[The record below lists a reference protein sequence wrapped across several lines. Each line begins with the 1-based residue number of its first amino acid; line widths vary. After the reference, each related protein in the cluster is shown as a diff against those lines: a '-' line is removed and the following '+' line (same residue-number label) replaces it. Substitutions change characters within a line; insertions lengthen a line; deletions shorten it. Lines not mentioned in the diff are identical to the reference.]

1 MIRYST
7 QPRRLRVSALAA
19 VANPSY
25 ARVDTWNLLD
35 DACRHLAEVDLAG
48 LDKTHDVAR
57 VKRLLDRIAAYERYW
72 LYPGAENLAIFR
84 AHLDSLS
91 TVRLTEEVSLAVR
104 LLSEYGD
111 RAGLFDTSAPLDDQE
126 LVAQAKQQH
135 FYTVLLADDAPS
147 TAPDSLAECLRALR
161 NPSDDVQFEILVV
174 PSVED
179 AITAVALNGEIQAAI
194 IRDDLPLRSRDR
206 LPLMNTLL
214 GPNEDADGVIPDR
227 ANDWVECGEWI
238 RELRPHIDLYLLTD
252 ESIAAGDDT
261 EPDVYDRTFYRLNDV
276 TDLHST
282 VLAGLRNRYATPFFD
297 ALRAYA
303 AAPVGQFHALPVARG
318 ASIFNSRSLQDMGE
332 FYGRNIFMAETST
345 TSGGLDSLLDP
356 HGNIKKA
363 MDKAAKTWNADHT
376 YFVTNGTSTANKIV
390 VQSLTRPGDI
400 VLIDRNCHKSH
411 HYGLV
416 LAGAYPLY
424 LDAYPLPQFAIYGAV
439 SLRTIKQ
446 TLLDLEAAG
455 QLHRVRMLLLTNC
468 TFDGVVYNPLQVM
481 QEVLAI
487 KPDICFLW
495 DEAWYAFATAVP
507 WARQRTAMV
516 AAERLEQMLASP
528 DYVEQ
533 YRKWAASM
541 QGVDRSEWIERELLP
556 DPATARVRVYATHST
571 HKSLS
576 ALRQASMIHVRDQDF
591 NALTRDAFGE
601 AFLTHTSTSPN
612 QQLLAS
618 LDLAR
623 RQVDIEGFQLV
634 RQVYDMALVFRH
646 RVRKDRLIS
655 KWFRILDESDL
666 VPEEFRASSVSSYR
680 EVRQGALA
688 EWNEAW
694 RSDQFVLD
702 ATRVTLFVG
711 ATGMNGYDFREKI
724 LMERFGIQINKTSIN
739 SVLLIFTIGVTWSSV
754 HYLLDVLRRVATDFD
769 RIQKEASAADR
780 ALQRRHVEEITE
792 DLPHLPDFS
801 EFDVAFRPVDECNFG
816 DMRSA
821 FYAGYEESDREH
833 VLIGTAGRRLA
844 EGKNLVS
851 TTFVVPYPPGF
862 PVLVPGQVVSKEIV
876 YFLAQLDVK
885 EIHGYNPDL
894 GLSVFTDT
902 ALARMEAQRNA
913 ATAAVGSVTAA
924 FELPADASGV
934 NGAHKGRPG
943 GAGGAGRGVRGAHR
957 PVGYTAVDALDEGV
971 PAGRGL
977 VPATRTQ
984 RAERAD
990 DGGDQHP
997 GHRSMLTARRACST
1011 NHVGASLGRGR

>member
-1 MIRYST
+1 MSGHWGR
-7 QPRRLRVSALAA
+7 PRRLHVSALAA

-25 ARVDTWNLLD
+25 TRLDTWNLLD
-35 DACRHLAEVDLAG
+35 DACRHLAEVDLSKQ
-48 LDKTHDVAR
+48 DIHHEVAKVR
-57 VKRLLDRIAAYERYW
+57 RLMDRLAAYERYW
-72 LYPGAENLAIFR
+72 LYPGAANLATFR
-84 AHLDSLS
+84 AHLEALS
-91 TVRLTEEVSLAVR
+91 TVRLAEEVSLAVR

-111 RAGLFDTSAPLDDQE
+111 RAGLFDTAASLAEQE
-126 LVAQAKQQH
+126 LVAQAKQQQ
-135 FYTVLLADDAPS
+135 FYTVLLADDAPM
-147 TAPDSLAECLRALR
+147 TAPDSLVECLRALR
-161 NPSDDVQFEILVV
+161 RPSEEIQYELLVV
-174 PSVED
+174 GSIED
-179 AITAVALNGEIQAAI
+179 AITAVALNGEIQVAI

-206 LPLMNTLL
+206 VPLMTTLL
-214 GPNEDADGVIPDR
+214 GGDGDNPTTSQTH
-227 ANDWVECGEWI
+227 DWIECAEWI

-252 ESIAAGDDT
+252 ESIAAETDD
-261 EPDVYDRTFYRLNDV
+261 PDIYDRTFYRLNDV

-282 VLAGLRNRYATPFFD
+282 VLAGLRNRFATPFFD

-332 FYGRNIFMAETST
+332 FYGRNIFMAETSS

-356 HGNIKKA
+356 HGNIKAA
-363 MDKAAKTWNADHT
+363 MDKAAVTWNSNWT
-376 YFVTNGTSTANKIV
+376 YFSTNGTSTANKIV
-390 VQSLTRPGDI
+390 VQALTRPGDI

-424 LDAYPLPQFAIYGAV
+424 LDAYPLPQYAIYGAV
-439 SLRTIKQ
+439 SLHTIKK

-468 TFDGVVYNPLQVM
+468 TFDGVVYNPRRVM
-481 QEVLAI
+481 EEVLAI

-507 WARQRTAMV
+507 WARQRTAMI

-528 DYVEQ
+528 EYAGE
-533 YRKWAASM
+533 YRRWSAEM
-541 QGVDRSEWIERELLP
+541 DGVDRSEWVTRRLLP
-556 DPATARVRVYATHST
+556 DPARARVRVYATHST

-576 ALRQASMIHVRDQDF
+576 AFRQSSMIHVRDQDF
-591 NALTRDAFGE
+591 KALTRDAFDE

-623 RQVDIEGFQLV
+623 RQVDIEGFELV
-634 RQVYDMALVFRH
+634 RHVYNMALVFRH
-646 RVRKDRLIS
+646 RVRKDALIS
-655 KWFRILDESDL
+655 RWLRILDESDL
-666 VPEEFRASSVSSYR
+666 VPDEFRASTVSSYR
-680 EVRQGALA
+680 QVRQGALA

-702 ATRVTLFVG
+702 PTRVTLFIG
-711 ATGMNGYDFREKI
+711 RTGMNGYDFRENI
-724 LMERFGIQINKTSIN
+724 LMKRFGIQINKTSIN

-754 HYLLDVLRRVATDFD
+754 HYLLDVLRRIASDLD
-769 RIQKEASAADR
+769 RRQLERGKDDR
-780 ALQRRHVEEITE
+780 ALAARRVEEITE

-801 EFDVAFRPVDECNFG
+801 EFDIAFRPVDACSFG

-833 VLIGTAGRRLA
+833 VLIGMAGRRLA
-844 EGKNLVS
+844 EGKKLVS

-862 PVLVPGQVVSKEIV
+862 PVLVPGQVVSKEII

-885 EIHGYNPDL
+885 EIHGYDPDL
-894 GLSVFTDT
+894 GLSVFTEA

-913 ATAAVGSVTAA
+913 ATAAVGSALPVFA
-924 FELPADASGV
+924 LPADA
-934 NGAHKGRPG
+934 G
-943 GAGGAGRGVRGAHR
+943 G
-957 PVGYTAVDALDEGV
+957 GY
-971 PAGRGL
+971 
-977 VPATRTQ
+977 
-984 RAERAD
+984 
-990 DGGDQHP
+990 
-997 GHRSMLTARRACST
+997 RRILA
-1011 NHVGASLGRGR
+1011 

>member
-57 VKRLLDRIAAYERYW
+57 VKRLMDRIAAYERYW
-72 LYPGAENLAIFR
+72 LYPGAANLAIFR
-84 AHLDSLS
+84 AHLESLS

-161 NPSDDVQFEILVV
+161 CASDDVQFEILVV

-214 GPNEDADGVIPDR
+214 GPNEDVDGVIPDR

-468 TFDGVVYNPLQVM
+468 TFDGVVYNPVQVM

-516 AAERLEQMLASP
+516 SAERLEQMLASP
-528 DYVEQ
+528 EYVAE

-541 QGVDRSEWIERELLP
+541 DGVDRSEWVERELMP

-591 NALTRDAFGE
+591 NALTRDSFAE

-666 VPEEFRASSVSSYR
+666 VPEEFRESSVSSYR

-754 HYLLDVLRRVATDFD
+754 HYLLDVLRRVAIDFD
-769 RIQKEASAADR
+769 RTEKAASVADR
-780 ALQRRHVEEITE
+780 ALQQRHVEEITE

-821 FYAGYEESDREH
+821 FYAGYEETDREH
-833 VLIGTAGRRLA
+833 VLIGMAGRRLA
-844 EGKNLVS
+844 EGKTLVS

-894 GLSVFTDT
+894 GLSVFTET

-913 ATAAVGSVTAA
+913 AMAAVGSVTAA
-924 FELPADASGV
+924 FELPADASAS
-934 NGAHKGRPG
+934 NGARNN
-943 GAGGAGRGVRGAHR
+943 GANDA
-957 PVGYTAVDALDEGV
+957 PAVPSV
-971 PAGRGL
+971 
-977 VPATRTQ
+977 
-984 RAERAD
+984 AD
-990 DGGDQHP
+990 
-997 GHRSMLTARRACST
+997 SS
-1011 NHVGASLGRGR
+1011 

>member
-1 MIRYST
+1 MSRHRGR
-7 QPRRLRVSALAA
+7 PRRLHVSALAA

-25 ARVDTWNLLD
+25 TRLDTWNLLD
-35 DACRHLAEVDLAG
+35 DACRHLAEVDLSKQ
-48 LDKTHDVAR
+48 DIHHDVAKVR
-57 VKRLLDRIAAYERYW
+57 RLMDRLAAYERYW
-72 LYPGAENLAIFR
+72 LYPGAANLATFR
-84 AHLDSLS
+84 AHLEVLS
-91 TVRLTEEVSLAVR
+91 TVRLAEEVSLAVR

-111 RAGLFDTSAPLDDQE
+111 RAGLFDTAASLAEQE
-126 LVAQAKQQH
+126 LVAQAKQQQ
-135 FYTVLLADDAPS
+135 FYTVLLADDAPM

-161 NPSDDVQFEILVV
+161 HSSDEIQYELLVV
-174 PSVED
+174 ASIED
-179 AITAVALNGEIQAAI
+179 AITAVALNGEIQAAV

-206 LPLMNTLL
+206 VPLMTTLL
-214 GPNEDADGVIPDR
+214 GGDGDNPMTTETHAWI
-227 ANDWVECGEWI
+227 ECAEWI

-252 ESIAAGDDT
+252 ESIAAETED
-261 EPDVYDRTFYRLNDV
+261 EPDVYDRAFYRLNDV

-282 VLAGLRNRYATPFFD
+282 VLAGLRNRFATPFFD

-318 ASIFNSRSLQDMGE
+318 ASIFNSKSLQDMGE
-332 FYGRNIFMAETST
+332 FYGRNIFMAETSS

-356 HGNIKKA
+356 HGNIKAA
-363 MDKAAKTWNADHT
+363 MDKAAVTWNSNRT
-376 YFVTNGTSTANKIV
+376 YFSTNGTSTANKIV
-390 VQSLTRPGDI
+390 VQALTRPGDI

-424 LDAYPLPQFAIYGAV
+424 LDAYPLPQYAIYGAV
-439 SLRTIKQ
+439 SLHTIKK

-468 TFDGVVYNPLQVM
+468 TFDGVVYNPRRVM
-481 QEVLAI
+481 EEVLAI

-507 WARQRTAMV
+507 WARQRTAMIS
-516 AAERLEQMLASP
+516 AERLEQMLASP
-528 DYVEQ
+528 EYAAE
-533 YRKWAASM
+533 YRQWSAEM
-541 QGVDRSEWIERELLP
+541 DGVDRSEWVSRRLLP
-556 DPATARVRVYATHST
+556 DPARARVRVYATHST

-576 ALRQASMIHVRDQDF
+576 AFRQASMIHVRDQDF
-591 NALTRDAFGE
+591 KALTRDAFDE

-623 RQVDIEGFQLV
+623 RQVDIEGFELV
-634 RQVYDMALVFRH
+634 RHVYNMALVFRH
-646 RVRKDRLIS
+646 RVRKDALIS
-655 KWFRILDESDL
+655 RWFRILDESDL
-666 VPEEFRASSVSSYR
+666 VPDEFRASTVSSYR
-680 EVRQGALA
+680 QVRQGALA

-702 ATRVTLFVG
+702 PTRVTLFVG
-711 ATGMNGYDFREKI
+711 RTGMNGYDFREKI
-724 LMERFGIQINKTSIN
+724 LMKRFGIQINKTSIN

-754 HYLLDVLRRVATDFD
+754 HYLLDVLHRIATDLD
-769 RIQKEASAADR
+769 RRQLERGKDDR
-780 ALQRRHVEEITE
+780 ALQARRVEEITE

-801 EFDVAFRPVDECNFG
+801 EFDIAFRPVDACSFG

-833 VLIGTAGRRLA
+833 VLIGMAGRRLA
-844 EGKNLVS
+844 EGRTLVS

-885 EIHGYNPDL
+885 EIHGYNPEL
-894 GLSVFTDT
+894 GLSVYTEA

-913 ATAAVGSVTAA
+913 ATAAVGSALPVFA
-924 FELPADASGV
+924 LPADARS
-934 NGAHKGRPG
+934 NGD
-943 GAGGAGRGVRGAHR
+943 GAVRTVA
-957 PVGYTAVDALDEGV
+957 DE
-971 PAGRGL
+971 A
-977 VPATRTQ
+977 
-984 RAERAD
+984 
-990 DGGDQHP
+990 
-997 GHRSMLTARRACST
+997 
-1011 NHVGASLGRGR
+1011 

>member
-57 VKRLLDRIAAYERYW
+57 VKRLMDRIAAYERYW
-72 LYPGAENLAIFR
+72 LYPGAENLAVFR
-84 AHLDSLS
+84 AHLESLS

-161 NPSDDVQFEILVV
+161 CPSDDVQFEILVV

-252 ESIAAGDDT
+252 ESIAAGDDS

-455 QLHRVRMLLLTNC
+455 QLDRVRMLLLTNC

-516 AAERLEQMLASP
+516 AAERLEHMLASP
-528 DYVEQ
+528 EYVEE

-541 QGVDRSEWIERELLP
+541 DGVDRSEWIDRELMP
-556 DPATARVRVYATHST
+556 DPASARVRVYATHST

-666 VPEEFRASSVSSYR
+666 VPEEFRESSVSSYR

-754 HYLLDVLRRVATDFD
+754 HYLLDVLRRVAIDFD
-769 RIQKEASAADR
+769 RTEKAASVADR
-780 ALQRRHVEEITE
+780 ALQERHVEEITE

-821 FYAGYEESDREH
+821 FYAGYEEADREH
-833 VLIGTAGRRLA
+833 VLIGMAGRRLA
-844 EGKNLVS
+844 EGKTLVS

-894 GLSVFTDT
+894 GLSVFTET

-913 ATAAVGSVTAA
+913 AAAAVGSVTAA
-924 FELPADASGV
+924 FEVPSVASGM
-934 NGAHKGRPG
+934 NGARN
-943 GAGGAGRGVRGAHR
+943 GAGA
-957 PVGYTAVDALDEGV
+957 PAVPSV
-971 PAGRGL
+971 
-977 VPATRTQ
+977 
-984 RAERAD
+984 AD
-990 DGGDQHP
+990 N
-997 GHRSMLTARRACST
+997 T
-1011 NHVGASLGRGR
+1011 

>member
-1 MIRYST
+1 MTRHGAR
-7 QPRRLRVSALAA
+7 PRQLRVSALAA

-25 ARVDTWNLLD
+25 TRIDTWNLLD
-35 DACRHLAEVDLAG
+35 DACRQLAEVDLAG
-48 LDKTHDVAR
+48 LDKSHELAR
-57 VKRLLDRIAAYERYW
+57 VKRLLDRIGAYERYW
-72 LYPGAENLAIFR
+72 LYPGTQNLATFR
-84 AHLDSLS
+84 AHLERLS
-91 TVRLTEEVSLAVR
+91 TVRLSEEVSLAVR

-111 RAGLFDTSAPLDDQE
+111 RAGLFDTSAPLAEQE
-126 LVAQAKQQH
+126 LVARAKQQQ
-135 FYTVLLADDAPS
+135 FYTVLLADDAPV
-147 TAPDSLAECLRALR
+147 TAPESLAECLRALHD
-161 NPSDDVQFEILVV
+161 PSDDVQFELLVV

-194 IRDDLPLRSRDR
+194 IRDDLCLRSRDR
-206 LPLMNTLL
+206 VPLMNTLL
-214 GPNEDADGVIPDR
+214 GPSEPEAGQVS
-227 ANDWVECGEWI
+227 AVGAACWVECGEWI

-252 ESIAAGDDT
+252 ESIAAGND
-261 EPDVYDRTFYRLNDV
+261 EGPDVYDRTFYRLNDV

-282 VLAGLRNRYATPFFD
+282 VIAGLRNRFATPFFD
-297 ALRAYA
+297 ALRVYA
-303 AAPVGQFHALPVARG
+303 AAPVGQFHALPIARG
-318 ASIFNSRSLQDMGE
+318 ASIFNSKSLQDMGE

-363 MDKAAKTWNADHT
+363 MDKAAVTWNSDHT

-439 SLRTIKQ
+439 SLHTIKKA
-446 TLLDLEAAG
+446 LLDLEEAG
-455 QLHRVRMLLLTNC
+455 QLDRVRMLLLTNC
-468 TFDGVVYNPLQVM
+468 IFDGVVYNPRRVM
-481 QEVLAI
+481 EEVLAI

-516 AAERLEQMLASP
+516 TAERLEQTLVSP
-528 DYVEQ
+528 EYAEE
-533 YRKWAASM
+533 YRNWAASM
-541 QGVDRSEWIERELLP
+541 EGIPRSEWVNHRLLP
-556 DPATARVRVYATHST
+556 DPSRARVRVYATHST

-576 ALRQASMIHVRDQDF
+576 AFRQASMIHIRDQDF
-591 NALTRDAFGE
+591 NSRARDAFGE

-623 RQVDIEGFQLV
+623 RQVDMEGFQLV

-666 VPEEFRASSVSSYR
+666 VPEEFRASTVSSYR
-680 EVRQGALA
+680 EVRQGALE

-702 ATRVTLFVG
+702 PTRVTLFLG
-711 ATGMNGYDFREKI
+711 NTGMNGYDFREKI
-724 LMERFGIQINKTSIN
+724 LMDRFGIQINKTSIN

-754 HYLLDVLRRVATDFD
+754 HHLLDVLRRVASDFD
-769 RIQKEASAADR
+769 REKQEASAADW
-780 ALQRRHVEEITE
+780 ALHERRVEEITE

-801 EFDVAFRPVDECNFG
+801 EFDIAFRPVDACSFG
-816 DMRSA
+816 DMRAA
-821 FYAGYEESDREH
+821 FYAGYEESDREY

-844 EGKNLVS
+844 EGKRLVS

-885 EIHGYNPDL
+885 EIHGYNHDL
-894 GLSVFTDT
+894 GLSVFTQE
-902 ALARMEAQRNA
+902 ALVRMEAQRNA
-913 ATAAVGSVTAA
+913 ATAAVGAA
-924 FELPADASGV
+924 VPVFEISSDASNLGAI
-934 NGAHKGRPG
+934 NG
-943 GAGGAGRGVRGAHR
+943 
-957 PVGYTAVDALDEGV
+957 D
-971 PAGRGL
+971 
-977 VPATRTQ
+977 
-984 RAERAD
+984 RA
-990 DGGDQHP
+990 
-997 GHRSMLTARRACST
+997 
-1011 NHVGASLGRGR
+1011 VGAAAKDT

>member
-57 VKRLLDRIAAYERYW
+57 VKRLMDRIAAYERYW
-72 LYPGAENLAIFR
+72 LYPGAGNLAIFR
-84 AHLDSLS
+84 AHLESLS

-161 NPSDDVQFEILVV
+161 CPSDDVQFEILVV

-194 IRDDLPLRSRDR
+194 IRDDLSLRSRDR

-214 GPNEDADGVIPDR
+214 GPNEDAGDAIPDR
-227 ANDWVECGEWI
+227 ANYWVECGEWI

-468 TFDGVVYNPLQVM
+468 TFDGVVYNPMQVM

-516 AAERLEQMLASP
+516 SAERLEQMLASP
-528 DYVEQ
+528 EYVEE

-541 QGVDRSEWIERELLP
+541 DGVDRSQWIERELMP

-591 NALTRDAFGE
+591 NALTRDSFAE

-666 VPEEFRASSVSSYR
+666 VPEEFRESSVSSYR

-754 HYLLDVLRRVATDFD
+754 HYLLDVLRRVAIDFD
-769 RIQKEASAADR
+769 RIEKAASVADR
-780 ALQRRHVEEITE
+780 ALQERHVEEITE

-801 EFDVAFRPVDECNFG
+801 EFDVAFRPVDKCNFG
-816 DMRSA
+816 DMRAA
-821 FYAGYEESDREH
+821 FYAGYEETDREH
-833 VLIGTAGRRLA
+833 VLIGMAGRRLA
-844 EGKNLVS
+844 EGKTLVS

-862 PVLVPGQVVSKEIV
+862 PVLVPGQVVSKEII

-894 GLSVFTDT
+894 GLSVFTET

-913 ATAAVGSVTAA
+913 AMAAVGSVTAA
-924 FELPADASGV
+924 FELPADASAT
-934 NGAHKGRPG
+934 NGATNN
-943 GAGGAGRGVRGAHR
+943 GANDA
-957 PVGYTAVDALDEGV
+957 PAVPSV
-971 PAGRGL
+971 
-977 VPATRTQ
+977 
-984 RAERAD
+984 AD
-990 DGGDQHP
+990 
-997 GHRSMLTARRACST
+997 SS
-1011 NHVGASLGRGR
+1011 

>member
-57 VKRLLDRIAAYERYW
+57 VKRLMDRIAAYERYW
-72 LYPGAENLAIFR
+72 LYPGAENLAVFR
-84 AHLDSLS
+84 AHLESLS

-161 NPSDDVQFEILVV
+161 CPSDDVQFEILVV

-252 ESIAAGDDT
+252 ESIAAGDDS

-455 QLHRVRMLLLTNC
+455 QLDRVRMLLLTNC

-516 AAERLEQMLASP
+516 AAERLEHMLASP
-528 DYVEQ
+528 EYVEE

-541 QGVDRSEWIERELLP
+541 DGVDRSEWIERELMP
-556 DPATARVRVYATHST
+556 DPASARVRVYATHST

-666 VPEEFRASSVSSYR
+666 VPEEFRESSVSSYR

-754 HYLLDVLRRVATDFD
+754 HYLLDVLRRVAIDFD
-769 RIQKEASAADR
+769 RTEKAASVADR
-780 ALQRRHVEEITE
+780 ALQQRHVEEITE

-821 FYAGYEESDREH
+821 FYAGYEEADREH
-833 VLIGTAGRRLA
+833 VLIGMAGRRLA
-844 EGKNLVS
+844 EGKTLVS

-894 GLSVFTDT
+894 GLSVFTET
-902 ALARMEAQRNA
+902 ALAHMEAQRNA
-913 ATAAVGSVTAA
+913 AAAAVGSVNAA
-924 FELPADASGV
+924 FELPADASVASGM
-934 NGAHKGRPG
+934 NGARN
-943 GAGGAGRGVRGAHR
+943 GA
-957 PVGYTAVDALDEGV
+957 PAVPSV
-971 PAGRGL
+971 
-977 VPATRTQ
+977 
-984 RAERAD
+984 AD
-990 DGGDQHP
+990 N
-997 GHRSMLTARRACST
+997 T
-1011 NHVGASLGRGR
+1011 

>member
-57 VKRLLDRIAAYERYW
+57 VKRLMDRIAAYERYW
-72 LYPGAENLAIFR
+72 LYPGAGNLAVFR
-84 AHLDSLS
+84 AHLESLS

-161 NPSDDVQFEILVV
+161 CPSDDVQFEILVV

-363 MDKAAKTWNADHT
+363 MDKAARTWNADHT

-516 AAERLEQMLASP
+516 AAERLEHMLVSP
-528 DYVEQ
+528 EYVEE

-541 QGVDRSEWIERELLP
+541 EGVDRSEWIERELMP
-556 DPATARVRVYATHST
+556 DPTTARVRVYATHST

-666 VPEEFRASSVSSYR
+666 VPEEFRESSVSSYR

-754 HYLLDVLRRVATDFD
+754 HYLLDVLRRVAIDFD
-769 RIQKEASAADR
+769 RTEKAASVADR
-780 ALQRRHVEEITE
+780 ALQERHVEEITE

-833 VLIGTAGRRLA
+833 VLIGMAGRRLA
-844 EGKNLVS
+844 EGKTLVS

-894 GLSVFTDT
+894 GLSVFTET

-913 ATAAVGSVTAA
+913 AQAAVGSVTAA
-924 FELPADASGV
+924 FELPADASGM
-934 NGAHKGRPG
+934 NGAR
-943 GAGGAGRGVRGAHR
+943 
-957 PVGYTAVDALDEGV
+957 
-971 PAGRGL
+971 
-977 VPATRTQ
+977 
-984 RAERAD
+984 
-990 DGGDQHP
+990 
-997 GHRSMLTARRACST
+997 
-1011 NHVGASLGRGR
+1011 NGASGAQTVPSVADNT

>member
-1 MIRYST
+1 MNRNSA

-25 ARVDTWNLLD
+25 TRIDTWNLLD

-48 LDKTHDVAR
+48 LDKAHDVAR
-57 VKRLLDRIAAYERYW
+57 VKRLMDRIGAYERYW
-72 LYPGAENLAIFR
+72 LYPGAANLATFR
-84 AHLDSLS
+84 AHLESLS

-104 LLSEYGD
+104 LLGEYGD
-111 RAGLFDTSAPLDDQE
+111 RAGLFDTAAPLGDQE
-126 LVAQAKQQH
+126 LVAQAKRQQ
-135 FYTVLLADDAPS
+135 FYTVLLADDSPA
-147 TAPDSLAECLRALR
+147 TAPDCLAESLRALR
-161 NPSDDVQFEILVV
+161 DPSGDVQFEILVA

-194 IRDDLPLRSRDR
+194 IRHDLPLRSRDR
-206 LPLMNTLL
+206 VPLMNTLL
-214 GPNEDADGVIPDR
+214 GAADSEEATVGSDR
-227 ANDWVECGEWI
+227 PQDWIECGEWI

-252 ESIAAGDDT
+252 ESIAAGSDD

-282 VLAGLRNRYATPFFD
+282 VVAGLRNRFATPFFD

-303 AAPVGQFHALPVARG
+303 SAPVGQFHALPVARG
-318 ASIFNSRSLQDMGE
+318 ASIFNSKSLQDMGE

-356 HGNIKKA
+356 HGNIKDAQGKA
-363 MDKAAKTWNADHT
+363 SRTWRSDHT

-439 SLRTIKQ
+439 SLQTIKQ

-455 QLHRVRMLLLTNC
+455 QLHKVRMLLLTNC
-468 TFDGVVYNPLQVM
+468 TFDGVVYNPRRVLE
-481 QEVLAI
+481 EVLAI

-516 AAERLEQMLASP
+516 SAKRLGETLATPQYAAE
-528 DYVEQ
+528 
-533 YRKWAASM
+533 YREWAASIE
-541 QGVDRSEWIERELLP
+541 GVPRSEWVNRRLLP
-556 DPATARVRVYATHST
+556 DPQRARVRVYSTHST

-576 ALRQASMIHVRDQDF
+576 AFRQASMIHVRDQDF
-591 NALTRDAFGE
+591 NSRARDAFGE

-623 RQVDIEGFQLV
+623 RQVDIEGFELV
-634 RQVYDMALVFRH
+634 RKTYDMALVFRH

-655 KWFRILDESDL
+655 KWFRILDEADL
-666 VPEEFRASSVSSYR
+666 VPEDFRASHVSSYR
-680 EVRQGALA
+680 EVRQGALE

-702 ATRVTLFVG
+702 PTRVTLFLG
-711 ATGMNGYDFREKI
+711 ETGMNGFDFREKV
-724 LMERFGIQINKTSIN
+724 LMDRFGIQINKTSIN

-754 HYLLDVLRRVATDFD
+754 HYLLDVLRRVATDLD
-769 RIQKEASAADR
+769 REKAAASGADW
-780 ALQRRHVEEITE
+780 ALHHRRVEEITE

-801 EFDVAFRPVDECNFG
+801 EFDIAFRPDEASPFG

-821 FYAGYEESDREH
+821 FYAGYEESDREY
-833 VLIGTAGRRLA
+833 VQIGSAGRRLA
-844 EGKNLVS
+844 EGKKLVS

-862 PVLVPGQVVSKEIV
+862 PVLVPGQVVSKEII

-885 EIHGYNPDL
+885 EIHGYNHDL
-894 GLSVFTDT
+894 GLSVFTQE
-902 ALARMEAQRNA
+902 ALARLEAQRNA
-913 ATAAVGSVTAA
+913 AMAAVGEAA
-924 FELPADASGV
+924 STFEIPPDASSI
-934 NGAHKGRPG
+934 NGDS
-943 GAGGAGRGVRGAHR
+943 
-957 PVGYTAVDALDEGV
+957 AVQV
-971 PAGRGL
+971 
-977 VPATRTQ
+977 VT
-984 RAERAD
+984 ERA
-990 DGGDQHP
+990 
-997 GHRSMLTARRACST
+997 
-1011 NHVGASLGRGR
+1011 

>member
-1 MIRYST
+1 MTRYTT

-57 VKRLLDRIAAYERYW
+57 VKRLMDRIAAYERYW
-72 LYPGAENLAIFR
+72 LYPGAQNLATFR
-84 AHLDSLS
+84 AHLESLS
-91 TVRLTEEVSLAVR
+91 TVRLTEEVSMAVR

-111 RAGLFDTSAPLDDQE
+111 RAGLFDTSAPLADQE
-126 LVAQAKQQH
+126 LVAQAKQQQ
-135 FYTVLLADDAPS
+135 FYTVLLADDAPAS
-147 TAPDSLAECLRALR
+147 APENLAECLRDLH

-214 GPNEDADGVIPDR
+214 GPNEDAADVIPDR

-318 ASIFNSRSLQDMGE
+318 ASIFNSKSLQDMGE

-363 MDKAAKTWNADHT
+363 MDKAAHTWNSDHS

-439 SLRTIKQ
+439 SLHTIKQ
-446 TLLDLEAAG
+446 TLLELEAAG
-455 QLHRVRMLLLTNC
+455 QLDRVRMLLLTNC
-468 TFDGVVYNPLQVM
+468 TFDGVVYNPFQVM

-528 DYVEQ
+528 EYAAQ
-533 YRKWAASM
+533 YRKWAAEM
-541 QGVDRSEWIERELLP
+541 EGVDRSEWVERPLLP
-556 DPATARVRVYATHST
+556 DPARARVRVYATHST

-591 NALTRDAFGE
+591 NALARDAFGE

-634 RQVYDMALVFRH
+634 RQTYDMALVFRH
-646 RVRKDRLIS
+646 RVRRDRLIS

-711 ATGMNGYDFREKI
+711 KTGMNGYDFREKI

-754 HYLLDVLRRVATDFD
+754 HYLLDVLRRVAIDFD
-769 RIQKEASAADR
+769 RIENAASVADR
-780 ALQRRHVEEITE
+780 ALHHRHVEEITQ

-801 EFDVAFRPVDECNFG
+801 EFDVAFKPVDGCMFG

-833 VLIGTAGRRLA
+833 VLIGMAGRRLA
-844 EGKNLVS
+844 EGKTLVS

-862 PVLVPGQVVSKEIV
+862 PVLVPGQVVSKEII

-894 GLSVFTDT
+894 GLSVFTEA
-902 ALARMEAQRNA
+902 ALARMEAQRSA
-913 ATAAVGSVTAA
+913 ATAAVGSAFPA
-924 FELPADASGV
+924 FELPSDASGLDGAL
-934 NGAHKGRPG
+934 NGDA
-943 GAGGAGRGVRGAHR
+943 AAQ
-957 PVGYTAVDALDEGV
+957 AVSEDA
-971 PAGRGL
+971 
-977 VPATRTQ
+977 
-984 RAERAD
+984 
-990 DGGDQHP
+990 
-997 GHRSMLTARRACST
+997 
-1011 NHVGASLGRGR
+1011 

>member
-48 LDKTHDVAR
+48 LDKAHDVAR
-57 VKRLLDRIAAYERYW
+57 VKRLMDRIAAYERYW
-72 LYPGAENLAIFR
+72 LYPGAENLAVFR
-84 AHLDSLS
+84 AHLESLS

-104 LLSEYGD
+104 LLGEYGD

-135 FYTVLLADDAPS
+135 FYTVLLADDAPG

-161 NPSDDVQFEILVV
+161 CPSDDVQFEILVV

-214 GPNEDADGVIPDR
+214 GPNEDAADVIPDR

-516 AAERLEQMLASP
+516 SAERLEHMLVSP
-528 DYVEQ
+528 EYVEE

-541 QGVDRSEWIERELLP
+541 DGVDRSEWIERELMP

-591 NALTRDAFGE
+591 NALTRDSFAE

-666 VPEEFRASSVSSYR
+666 VPEEFRESSVSSYR

-754 HYLLDVLRRVATDFD
+754 HYLLDVLRRVAIDFD
-769 RIQKEASAADR
+769 RIEKAASVADR
-780 ALQRRHVEEITE
+780 ALQKRHVEEITE

-801 EFDVAFRPVDECNFG
+801 EVDVAFRPVDECNFG

-833 VLIGTAGRRLA
+833 VLIGMAGRRLA
-844 EGKNLVS
+844 EGKTLVS

-894 GLSVFTDT
+894 GLSVFTET

-913 ATAAVGSVTAA
+913 AQAAVGSVTAA
-924 FELPADASGV
+924 FELPTDASGINGV
-934 NGAHKGRPG
+934 RNGAD
-943 GAGGAGRGVRGAHR
+943 
-957 PVGYTAVDALDEGV
+957 DAQTV
-971 PAGRGL
+971 PS
-977 VPATRTQ
+977 V
-984 RAERAD
+984 AD
-990 DGGDQHP
+990 
-997 GHRSMLTARRACST
+997 ST
-1011 NHVGASLGRGR
+1011 

>member
-84 AHLDSLS
+84 AHLESLS

-924 FELPADASGV
+924 FELPADASGGNGV
-934 NGAHKGRPG
+934 HNGA
-943 GAGGAGRGVRGAHR
+943 GA
-957 PVGYTAVDALDEGV
+957 V
-971 PAGRGL
+971 PSVA
-977 VPATRTQ
+977 
-984 RAERAD
+984 
-990 DGGDQHP
+990 DGG
-997 GHRSMLTARRACST
+997 
-1011 NHVGASLGRGR
+1011 

>member
-1 MIRYST
+1 MNRNSAR
-7 QPRRLRVSALAA
+7 PRRLRVSALAA

-25 ARVDTWNLLD
+25 TRLDTWNLLD
-35 DACRHLAEVDLAG
+35 DACRHLAEVNRTG
-48 LDKTHDVAR
+48 LDIDHDVCR
-57 VKRLLDRIAAYERYW
+57 VRRLMDRLGAYERYW
-72 LYPGAENLAIFR
+72 LYPGAENLASFR
-84 AHLDSLS
+84 AHLDALS
-91 TVRLTEEVSLAVR
+91 TVRLAEEVSLAVR

-111 RAGLFDTSAPLDDQE
+111 RAGLFDTSAPLADQE
-126 LVAQAKQQH
+126 LVAQAKQQQ

-147 TAPDSLAECLRALR
+147 TAPDCLAESLRVLR
-161 NPSDDVQFEILVV
+161 NPSDEVQFELLVV
-174 PSVED
+174 GSIED

-194 IRDDLPLRSRDR
+194 IRHDLPLRSRDR
-206 LPLMNTLL
+206 VPLMNTLL
-214 GPNEDADGVIPDR
+214 GAAGDDVAAPDTQ
-227 ANDWVECGEWI
+227 DWVECAEWM

-252 ESIAAGDDT
+252 ESIAAETED

-282 VLAGLRNRYATPFFD
+282 VLAGLRNRFATPFFD

-318 ASIFNSRSLQDMGE
+318 ASIFNSKSLHDMGE

-356 HGNIKKA
+356 HGNIKAA
-363 MDKAAKTWNADHT
+363 MDKAAVTWNANQT

-390 VQSLTRPGDI
+390 VQALTRPGDI

-424 LDAYPLPQFAIYGAV
+424 LDAYPLAQYAIYGAV
-439 SLRTIKQ
+439 SLHTIKKA
-446 TLLDLEAAG
+446 LLDLEAAG

-468 TFDGVVYNPLQVM
+468 TFDGVVYNPRRVM
-481 QEVLAI
+481 EEVLAI

-516 AAERLEQMLASP
+516 SAERLEQMLASP
-528 DYVEQ
+528 EYAAE
-533 YRKWAASM
+533 YRDWCASM
-541 QGVDRSEWIERELLP
+541 EGVDRSEWLDRRLLP
-556 DPATARVRVYATHST
+556 DPSRARVRVYATHST

-591 NALTRDAFGE
+591 KALTRDEFGE

-623 RQVDIEGFQLV
+623 RQVDIEGFELV
-634 RQVYDMALVFRH
+634 RHVYNMALVFRH

-666 VPEEFRASSVSSYR
+666 VPDEFRASSVSSYR
-680 EVRQGALA
+680 QVRQGALA

-711 ATGMNGYDFREKI
+711 KTGMNGYDFREKI
-724 LMERFGIQINKTSIN
+724 LMDRFGIQINKTSIN

-754 HYLLDVLRRVATDFD
+754 HYLLDVLRRIAIDFERSQRAGGKD
-769 RIQKEASAADR
+769 DR
-780 ALQRRHVEEITE
+780 ALQQRRVEEITE

-801 EFDVAFRPVDECNFG
+801 EFDIAFRPVDACKFG

-844 EGKNLVS
+844 EGKTLVS

-894 GLSVFTDT
+894 GLSVFTEK
-902 ALARMEAQRNA
+902 ALKRMEAARSAIA
-913 ATAAVGSVTAA
+913 AAGAALPI
-924 FELPADASGV
+924 FEVPPDASGS
-934 NGAHKGRPG
+934 NGDR
-943 GAGGAGRGVRGAHR
+943 VMQ
-957 PVGYTAVDALDEGV
+957 AVAEDA
-971 PAGRGL
+971 
-977 VPATRTQ
+977 
-984 RAERAD
+984 
-990 DGGDQHP
+990 
-997 GHRSMLTARRACST
+997 
-1011 NHVGASLGRGR
+1011 

>member
-57 VKRLLDRIAAYERYW
+57 VKRLMDRIAAYERYW
-72 LYPGAENLAIFR
+72 LYPGAGNLAVFR
-84 AHLDSLS
+84 AHLESLS

-161 NPSDDVQFEILVV
+161 CPSDDVQFEILVV

-363 MDKAAKTWNADHT
+363 MDKAARTWNADHT

-516 AAERLEQMLASP
+516 AAERLEHMLVSP
-528 DYVEQ
+528 EYVEE

-541 QGVDRSEWIERELLP
+541 EGVDRSEWIKRELMP
-556 DPATARVRVYATHST
+556 DPTTARVRVYATHST

-666 VPEEFRASSVSSYR
+666 VPEEFRESSVSSYR

-754 HYLLDVLRRVATDFD
+754 HYLLDVLRRVAIDFD
-769 RIQKEASAADR
+769 RTEKAASVADR
-780 ALQRRHVEEITE
+780 ALQERHVEEITE

-833 VLIGTAGRRLA
+833 VLIGMAGRRLA
-844 EGKNLVS
+844 EGKTLVS

-894 GLSVFTDT
+894 GLSVFTET

-913 ATAAVGSVTAA
+913 AQAAVGSVTAA
-924 FELPADASGV
+924 FELPADASGM
-934 NGAHKGRPG
+934 NGAR
-943 GAGGAGRGVRGAHR
+943 
-957 PVGYTAVDALDEGV
+957 
-971 PAGRGL
+971 
-977 VPATRTQ
+977 
-984 RAERAD
+984 
-990 DGGDQHP
+990 
-997 GHRSMLTARRACST
+997 
-1011 NHVGASLGRGR
+1011 NGASGAQTVPSVADNT

>member
-57 VKRLLDRIAAYERYW
+57 VKRLMDRIAAYERYW
-72 LYPGAENLAIFR
+72 LYPGAENLAVFR
-84 AHLDSLS
+84 AHLESLS

-161 NPSDDVQFEILVV
+161 CPSDDMQFEILVV

-252 ESIAAGDDT
+252 ESIAAGDDS

-455 QLHRVRMLLLTNC
+455 QLDRVRMLLLTNC

-516 AAERLEQMLASP
+516 AAERLEHMLASP
-528 DYVEQ
+528 EYVEE

-541 QGVDRSEWIERELLP
+541 DGVDRSEWIERELMP
-556 DPATARVRVYATHST
+556 DPASARVRVYATHST

-666 VPEEFRASSVSSYR
+666 VPEEFRESSVSSYR

-754 HYLLDVLRRVATDFD
+754 HYLLDVLRRVAIDFD
-769 RIQKEASAADR
+769 RTEKAASVADR
-780 ALQRRHVEEITE
+780 ALQQRHVEEITE

-821 FYAGYEESDREH
+821 FYAGYEEADREH
-833 VLIGTAGRRLA
+833 VLIGMAGRRLA
-844 EGKNLVS
+844 EGKTLVS

-894 GLSVFTDT
+894 GLSVFTET

-913 ATAAVGSVTAA
+913 AAAAVGSVTAA
-924 FELPADASGV
+924 FELPADASVASGM
-934 NGAHKGRPG
+934 NGARN
-943 GAGGAGRGVRGAHR
+943 GA
-957 PVGYTAVDALDEGV
+957 PAVPSV
-971 PAGRGL
+971 
-977 VPATRTQ
+977 
-984 RAERAD
+984 AD
-990 DGGDQHP
+990 N
-997 GHRSMLTARRACST
+997 T
-1011 NHVGASLGRGR
+1011 